1 VKLSATDI
9 QRQAFGSRFRGFDP
23 DEVRAFLAAVA
34 EEMVA
39 LQRDKDG
46 IEQQLKHLELI
57 VGEHREREAILKNTL
72 LTAQKAAEDI
82 RESARREGETIV
94 KQAELQGDRL
104 LELAQNRAHEVE
116 RGILELRGQRSAI
129 RTDIRALV
137 TRLTHLLDL
146 QEEAEVEDN
155 LRFLKRREEASG
167 QG

>member
-1 VKLSATDI
+1 MKLTPADI
-9 QRQAFGSRFRGFDP
+9 QRQSFSSRFRGFDR

-34 EEMVA
+34 EEMAAV
-39 LQRDKDG
+39 QREEDAT
-46 IEQQLKHLELI
+46 EQQLRHLELI
-57 VGEHREREAILKNTL
+57 VNEHREREAILKNTL

-82 RESARREGETIV
+82 RETARKEAETIV
-94 KQAELQGDRL
+94 KQADLQGDRL

-116 RGILELRGQRSAI
+116 RGILELRGHRTAL
-129 RTDIRALV
+129 RTDIRALI

-167 QG
+167 Q

>member
-1 VKLSATDI
+1 MKLTPTDV
-9 QRQAFGSRFRGFDP
+9 QRQSFGKRFRGFDP

-34 EEMVA
+34 EEMAA
-39 LQRDKDG
+39 LQRAKDE
-46 IEQQLKHLELI
+46 IDQQLRHLELI
-57 VGEHREREAILKNTL
+57 VNEHREREAILKNTL
-72 LTAQKAAEDI
+72 LTAQKVAEDI
-82 RESARREGETIV
+82 RDGARREADTVV

-104 LELAQNRAHEVE
+104 LDLAQTRAHDVE
-116 RGILELRGQRSAI
+116 RGILELRGHRTAL

-167 QG
+167 Q

>member
-1 VKLSATDI
+1 VKLTPTDV
-9 QRQAFGSRFRGFDP
+9 QRQSFGKRFRGFDP

-34 EEMVA
+34 EEMAA
-39 LQRDKDG
+39 LQRAKDE
-46 IEQQLKHLELI
+46 IDQQLRHLELI
-57 VGEHREREAILKNTL
+57 VNEHREREAILKNTL
-72 LTAQKAAEDI
+72 LTAQKVAEDI
-82 RESARREGETIV
+82 RDGARREADTVI

-104 LELAQNRAHEVE
+104 LDLAQTRAHDVE
-116 RGILELRGQRSAI
+116 RGILELRGHRTAL

-167 QG
+167 Q

>member
-1 VKLSATDI
+1 MKLTPTDV
-9 QRQAFGSRFRGFDP
+9 QRQAFGKRFRGFDP

-34 EEMVA
+34 EEMAA
-39 LQRDKDG
+39 LQRAKD
-46 IEQQLKHLELI
+46 ETDQQLRHLELI

-82 RESARREGETIV
+82 RDSARREADTVI

-104 LELAQNRAHEVE
+104 LDLAQTRAHDVE
-116 RGILELRGQRSAI
+116 RGILELRGHRTAL
-129 RTDIRALV
+129 RTDIRGLI
-137 TRLTHLLDL
+137 TRLAHLLDL

-167 QG
+167 Q